1 MVSVYNHRRGIHNI
15 SVEDDVVVVE
25 AEGSES
31 YQSGEYMNER
41 NVTLHVELTLEQV
54 LEAAE
59 EIKNND

>member
-1 MVSVYNHRRGIHNI
+1 MVSIFNYEEGIHDI
-15 SVEDDVVVVE
+15 SVEGDVVVVE

-41 NVTLHVELTLEQV
+41 NVTLRVELTPEQV